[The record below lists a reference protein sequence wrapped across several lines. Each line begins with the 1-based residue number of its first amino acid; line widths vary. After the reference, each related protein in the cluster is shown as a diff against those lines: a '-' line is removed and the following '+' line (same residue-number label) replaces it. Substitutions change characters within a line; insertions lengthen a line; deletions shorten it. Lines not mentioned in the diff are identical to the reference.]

1 MKAFAG
7 NASPITERH
16 VQAIWYDPALRPSP
30 LRTVRGVDLVVM
42 DPGVWNLEAGPD
54 FRHAVLEVGRCRN
67 VVEGDVEIHLR
78 PSDWVAHGHGN
89 DPAYSGV
96 VAHVTWYGGN
106 PPAGLPAGCVSV
118 CLGGMVG
125 RSRDF
130 SPDEIDVAAYP
141 YAKLPS
147 SPRPCERH
155 FGEDVDRGLDMLRTA
170 GKRRIEMKARRLTA
184 RIMRSGDAEQVFYEE
199 LFHAFGYAKNSAPFR
214 ALAERLPLNDLP
226 STECAAYEA
235 LSCVA
240 ELDVAADHPW
250 CRANVRP
257 CNSPKMRIADAAAIF
272 TGGKPRHLGAGTF
285 AAILSNVIVPYA
297 IARGRLAEAPPWLP
311 PECTNGVMRLA
322 ANRLFGRD
330 HNPALYSR
338 NGVLQQGLLH
348 IYRGYCL
355 AAHPG
360 CDACRLVAALEAEP
374 ECPGMNV
381 EVCHGK

>member
-1 MKAFAG
+1 MKAFVG
-7 NASPITERH
+7 NTSPITERH

-30 LRTVRGVDLVVM
+30 LHTVRGGDLIVK

-54 FRHAVLEVGRCRN
+54 FLHAVLEVGRGRN

-78 PSDWVAHGHGN
+78 PSDWVAHGHGG

-106 PPAGLPAGCVSV
+106 PPAGLPVGCVSV
-118 CLGGMVG
+118 CLGGMLG
-125 RSRDF
+125 HRSDF
-130 SPDEIDVAAYP
+130 SPDEIDVTAYP

-155 FGEDVDRGLDMLRTA
+155 FGGDMDRGLEMLLAA
-170 GKRRIEMKARRLTA
+170 GKCRIEMKSRRLMA

-199 LFHAFGYAKNSAPFR
+199 LFNALGYSKNSAPFR

-226 STECAAYEA
+226 HTECAAYEA
-235 LSCVA
+235 LNCVA

-250 CRANVRP
+250 RHANVRP
-257 CNSPKMRIADAAAIF
+257 CNSPKTRIADAAAIF

-297 IARGRLAEAPPWLP
+297 IARGRLDEVPSWLP

-322 ANRLFGRD
+322 AHRLFGRD

-348 IYRGYCL
+348 IYRDYCL

-360 CDACRLVAALEAEP
+360 CDACRLVAALEAES
-374 ECPGMNV
+374 ECPGRNM